1 MTIQL
6 TRRGFLVGCS
16 SAIAAL
22 AGARVTNLAFS
33 APNQATSAYNNE
45 ILVQVFLRGG
55 WDALNVVPPLGGTD
69 RAAYVAARD
78 DLVLPTSGTGA
89 LLNLDAQFGLH
100 PAMAPLFSLYQAQ
113 HLAFIHAV
121 GLNNDTR
128 SHFDAMQ
135 FIELGTPGNKAT
147 NTGWITRH
155 LQSATNLPPTILIP
169 AVATGGGMPT
179 SLLNSTEAVSMTSPS
194 SFDFAGYWKY
204 EYDQRLTL
212 RRMFDGDTWLFKAG
226 LKTLDTVDIV
236 EAANPG
242 TYAPA
247 NGAVYP
253 SGEFG
258 DELKAIAQMIKMNIG
273 MRVATI
279 DLGGWDTHEYE
290 GNGSTGYMA
299 GLLGTLAQGLT
310 AFYTD
315 LNGSGCAN
323 YTSHL
328 TVVVMSEF
336 GRRLRENAS
345 HGTDHGHGSVML
357 VLGGNVK
364 GGKVYGQWPG
374 LSNAQLYDGNDLAV
388 TTDYRRVLSEIL
400 MRRLGNANLAA
411 VFPGYSLE
419 TPLDFVV
426 DGYPVA
432 PPPPPGLNNK
442 VYMPLVSSPDV
453 PQACPY

>member
-16 SAIAAL
+16 GAIAAM
-22 AGARVTNLAFS
+22 AGARLTNVAFS
-33 APNQATSAYNNE
+33 APDQASASYNSE
-45 ILVQVFLRGG
+45 ILVSVFLRGG
-55 WDALNVVPPLGGTD
+55 WDALNVVPPLGGAD
-69 RAAYVAARD
+69 RAAYEAARD

-89 LLNLDAQFGLH
+89 LLHLDSQFGLH
-100 PAMAPLFSLYQAQ
+100 PAMAPLFSLYQAG
-113 HLAFIHAV
+113 HVAVIHAV

-135 FIELGTPGNKAT
+135 YIELGTPGNKST

-169 AVATGGGMPT
+169 AISTGGSMPT
-179 SLLNSTEAVSMTSPS
+179 SLLNSTEAVSMNSPS
-194 SFDFAGYWKY
+194 SFDFAGYWRY

-212 RRMFDGDTWLFKAG
+212 RRLYDGDTWLYRAG

-236 EAANPG
+236 ESANPG
-242 TYAPA
+242 TYTPA

-253 SGEFG
+253 GGSFG
-258 DELKAIAQMIKMNIG
+258 DQLKAIAQMIKMNIG
-273 MRVATI
+273 LRVATI
-279 DLGGWDTHEYE
+279 DLGGWDTHEYQ
-290 GNGSTGYMA
+290 GNASGGYMA
-299 GLLGTLAQGLT
+299 GLLGTLAQGLA
-310 AFYTD
+310 AFYID

-323 YTSHL
+323 YTSRL
-328 TVVVMSEF
+328 TTVVMSEF

-357 VLGGNVK
+357 VMGGAVK

-374 LSNAQLYDGNDLAV
+374 LSNAQLYDGADLAV

-400 MRRLGNANLAA
+400 LRRLGNTNLAA
-411 VFPGYSLE
+411 VFPGYTYG

-426 DGYPVA
+426 DGYPVS
-432 PPPPPGLNNK
+432 PPPPANLTHK
-442 VYMPLVSSPDV
+442 TFMPLISSPDM
-453 PQACPY
+453 AASCP

>member
-16 SAIAAL
+16 GAIAAM
-22 AGARVTNLAFS
+22 AGARLTNVAFS
-33 APNQATSAYNNE
+33 APDQATTSYNNE
-45 ILVQVFLRGG
+45 ILVSVFLRGG

-69 RAAYVAARD
+69 RAAYEAARD
-78 DLVLPTSGTGA
+78 DLVLPTSGAGA
-89 LLNLDAQFGLH
+89 LLHLDNQFGLH
-100 PAMAPLFSLYQAQ
+100 PAMAPLYSLYQAG
-113 HLAFIHAV
+113 HVAVIHAV

-135 FIELGTPGNKAT
+135 YIELGTPGNKST

-169 AVATGGGMPT
+169 AISTGGSMPT
-179 SLLNSTEAVSMTSPS
+179 SLLNSTEAVSMNSPS
-194 SFDFAGYWKY
+194 SFDFAGYWRY

-212 RRMFDGDTWLFKAG
+212 RRLYDGDTSLYRAG

-236 EAANPG
+236 ESANPG
-242 TYAPA
+242 TYTPA

-253 SGEFG
+253 GGSFG
-258 DELKAIAQMIKMNIG
+258 DQLKAIAQMIKMNIG
-273 MRVATI
+273 LRVATI
-279 DLGGWDTHEYE
+279 DLGGWDTHEYQ
-290 GNGSTGYMA
+290 GNAAGGYMA
-299 GLLGTLAQGLT
+299 ALLSELAQGLA
-310 AFYTD
+310 AFYID

-323 YTSHL
+323 YTSRL
-328 TVVVMSEF
+328 TTVVMSEF

-357 VLGGNVK
+357 AMGGAVK
-364 GGKVYGQWPG
+364 GGRVYGQWPG
-374 LSNAQLYDGNDLAV
+374 LSNALLYDGADLAV

-400 MRRLGNANLAA
+400 TRRLGNTNLAA
-411 VFPGYSLE
+411 VFPGYTYSA
-419 TPLDFVV
+419 PLDFVV

-432 PPPPPGLNNK
+432 PPPPANLTHK
-442 VYMPLVSSPDV
+442 TFMPLISSADV
-453 PQACPY
+453 AASCP